1 VNIQGAKA
9 TVHPLGDLTNALGAR
24 IRARRER
31 RRLTALLELDD
42 HILCDI
48 GLTEGDVTRK
58 LSRPLYVN
66 AQAELHRIAN
76 LTGITRM

>member
-9 TVHPLGDLTNALGAR
+9 TVSPLGDLANRLTVR

-31 RRLTALLELDD
+31 RRLTALLELGD

-58 LSRPLYVN
+58 LSRPLC
-66 AQAELHRIAN
+66 ERP
-76 LTGITRM
+76 G

>member
-1 VNIQGAKA
+1 MNIQGAKA
-9 TVHPLGDLTNALGAR
+9 TVSPLGDLANRLTVR

-31 RRLTALLELDD
+31 RRLTALLELGD

-58 LSRPLYVN
+58 LSRPLC
-66 AQAELHRIAN
+66 ERP
-76 LTGITRM
+76 G

>member
-9 TVHPLGDLTNALGAR
+9 TVSPLGDLANRLTAR

-42 HILCDI
+42 HILC
-48 GLTEGDVTRK
+48 RY
-58 LSRPLYVN
+58 RP
-66 AQAELHRIAN
+66 HRRRCDPKAFAAPV
-76 LTGITRM
+76 